1 MKILIGLLGIW
12 CFWNA
17 LRITDQLGHA
27 MVFGEDQTLYW
38 AGLVLFLSGFAG
50 CVISVFSEKK

>member
-1 MKILIGLLGIW
+1 MKILIGLLGLW

-17 LRITDQLGHA
+17 LRISNQLAHA

-38 AGLVLFLSGFAG
+38 AGLVLFLSGTFG
-50 CVISVFSEKK
+50 CVVAVFGEKK

>member
-17 LRITDQLGHA
+17 LRITDQLGHV
-27 MVFGEDQTLYW
+27 MVFGGDQSVLW
-38 AGLVLFLSGFAG
+38 AGLVLFMSGTIG
-50 CVISVFSEKK
+50 CIISVFGEKK

>member
-17 LRITDQLGHA
+17 MRLTGQISHA
-27 MVFGEDQTLYW
+27 IVYGEDQTLYW
-38 AGLVLFLSGFAG
+38 AGFALFMAGTFG
-50 CVISVFSEKK
+50 CVVAVLGEKK

>member
-17 LRITDQLGHA
+17 MRLTGRISHA
-27 MVFGEDQTLYW
+27 IVFGEDQTVYW
-38 AGLVLFLSGFAG
+38 AGFLLFMAGTFG
-50 CVISVFSEKK
+50 CVVAVLGQKK

>member
-17 LRITDQLGHA
+17 MRITSQLSHA

-38 AGLVLFLSGFAG
+38 AGLVLFLSGTFG
-50 CVISVFSEKK
+50 CVIAVFSEKK

>member
-17 LRITDQLGHA
+17 MRLTGKISHA
-27 MVFGEDQTLYW
+27 IVFGEDQTLYW
-38 AGLVLFLSGFAG
+38 AGFALFMAG
-50 CVISVFSEKK
+50 TFGCAVAVFGEKK